1 MEMTVCLDTSAYI
14 AMFRGRK
21 AVARFLAKCETIVVP
36 AAVVAELFEGA
47 FATPDSDEDQITLER
62 FLSQSNVRFR
72 EADLSVAARYGFI
85 ARQLRLKGTPLP
97 VNDVWIAATALEEG
111 AFAIVSYDHHFDAF
125 SMIQRIAP

>member
-21 AVARFLAKCETIVVP
+21 AVARFLAECETIVVP
-36 AAVVAELFEGA
+36 AAVV
-47 FATPDSDEDQITLER
+47 
-62 FLSQSNVRFR
+62 
-72 EADLSVAARYGFI
+72 
-85 ARQLRLKGTPLP
+85 
-97 VNDVWIAATALEEG
+97 